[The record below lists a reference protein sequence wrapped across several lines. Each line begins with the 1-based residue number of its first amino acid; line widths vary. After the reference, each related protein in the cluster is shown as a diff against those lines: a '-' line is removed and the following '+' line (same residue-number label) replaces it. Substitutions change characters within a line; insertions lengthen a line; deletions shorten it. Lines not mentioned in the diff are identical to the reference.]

1 MPQLIRF
8 NADTKP
14 QIVTITDGFASLD
27 FVVRG
32 ALTLAEDA
40 HFLARLEPAGG
51 ANASNQDVWLA
62 AIMTLIVMRQDL
74 MQELTK
80 LPSDPIPLDAKPE
93 DILGPV
99 DQLSIQFTSRC
110 FDLYLA
116 EKQSTPID
124 ERSKA
129 IAPKPSIGQKRST
142 TSK

>member
-8 NADTKP
+8 NAEAKP
-14 QIVTITDGFASLD
+14 QLVTITDGFASLD

-32 ALTLAEDA
+32 SLTLAVDA
-40 HFLARLEPAGG
+40 HFLSRLEPVGG
-51 ANASNQDVWLA
+51 ASASNQDVWLA

-74 MQELTK
+74 MAELTK
-80 LPSDPIPLDAKPE
+80 LPADPIPLDANPE
-93 DILGPV
+93 DVLGDV
-99 DQLSIQFTSRC
+99 SQLSIQFTSRC

-129 IAPKPSIGQKRST
+129 IAPKPSTGRKSTT

>member
-8 NADTKP
+8 NADSKP
-14 QIVTITDGFASLD
+14 QLVTITDGFASLD

-40 HFLARLEPAGG
+40 HFLSRLEPLGG

-80 LPSDPIPLDAKPE
+80 LPADPIPLDAKPE
-93 DILGPV
+93 DVLGPI

-116 EKQSTPID
+116 EKQSTPLD
-124 ERSKA
+124 ERPKA
-129 IAPKPSIGQKRST
+129 IAPKQSSGKKSIT
-142 TSK
+142 NSK